1 MLSMNF
7 LWIQLQLLIFDSK
20 IRNSAQLELMF
31 GLVELS
37 LGLELEFRFSE
48 GGGVGGGGWEQP
60 SLFFGGE

>member
-37 LGLELEFRFSE
+37 LGLELEFRFNE
-48 GGGVGGGGWEQP
+48 GGGVGGGGTL
-60 SLFFGGE
+60 SFFGGGVI

>member
-48 GGGVGGGGWEQP
+48 GGGVGGGGEQP
-60 SLFFGGE
+60 SLFWGGE